1 VLTWPSGADASQE
14 GVMSFEIKQWKRAA
28 GRTAASVVTVA
39 ALFGLFTYGT
49 GTPTARA
56 DATCRQ
62 VSGSISANAIT
73 NPNVSTGLA
82 LGNVT
87 GGLAGATMAT
97 FTVSAGSGGS
107 LNLLLHH
114 NFVTRSRDSLNTSDT
129 GVLIPVPGLANIY
142 RMSVN
147 YTITGGTGKFAGATG
162 NLQNH
167 GEADLQNGLLT
178 LTYSGQVCSNND
190 W

>member
-1 VLTWPSGADASQE
+1 
-14 GVMSFEIKQWKRAA
+14 MSFGNKQWKRAA
-28 GRTAASVVTVA
+28 GRTAACVVTVV
-39 ALFGLFTYGT
+39 ALFGVFTHGS

-56 DATCRQ
+56 DASCRH
-62 VSGSISANAIT
+62 VSGSISANVVT
-73 NPNVSTGLA
+73 NANVSTGLA

-97 FTVSAGSGGS
+97 FIVSAGSGGD

-114 NFVTRSRDSLNTSDT
+114 NFVTNSRDSLNTSDT
-129 GVLIPVPGLANIY
+129 GTLIPVPGLANFY

-162 NLQNH
+162 SLQNH
-167 GEADLQNGLLT
+167 GEADLTSGLLT

>member
-1 VLTWPSGADASQE
+1 
-14 GVMSFEIKQWKRAA
+14 MSFGNKRWKNAA
-28 GRTAASVVTVA
+28 GRAGACAVTMV
-39 ALFGLFTYGT
+39 ALFGLLAQGT
-49 GTPTARA
+49 GAPTVRA
-56 DATCRQ
+56 DGSCRQ
-62 VSGSISANAIT
+62 VSGSISANVIT

-82 LGNVT
+82 LGTVT

-114 NFVTRSRDSLNTSDT
+114 NFVTGSRDSLNTSDT
-129 GVLIPVPGLANIY
+129 GALIPVPGLANIY

-147 YTITGGTGKFAGATG
+147 YTITGGAGKFAGATG

-167 GEADLQNGLLT
+167 GEADLQSGLLT
-178 LTYSGQVCSNND
+178 LTYSGQVCGTNE
-190 W
+190 